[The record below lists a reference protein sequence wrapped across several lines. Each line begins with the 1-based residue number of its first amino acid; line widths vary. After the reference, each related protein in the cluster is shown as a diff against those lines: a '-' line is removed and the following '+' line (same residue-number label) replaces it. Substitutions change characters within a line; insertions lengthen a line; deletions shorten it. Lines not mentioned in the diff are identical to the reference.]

1 MKMKPRHLLI
11 WTAGILALLFLNLL
25 RDLSFASKK
34 YAWEPL
40 DIKTLH
46 KSISTTGVME
56 AIRVAEMRSEVNE
69 TVLKKMVQEGDAV
82 KKNQPLVE
90 LSRTQTQL
98 EFEQS
103 KSSYLNAE
111 AEYRK
116 ISRELEIQKK
126 LLKNL
131 AVSRSQ
137 VEETAQS
144 KEKAKAALDISR
156 RQLDIVQEK
165 LNGTLV
171 RSPIDGVVLKD
182 FTKLGDKI
190 TAGKEIITVGD
201 ISQFIVRCK
210 VDELDIQQVKIGQ
223 KVAISADAY
232 PGVTIEGR
240 VKSIATQAE
249 REAFAKVEV
258 IIEIISPDKISLKH
272 NLSVRAHIWTEDIP
286 NTLGVPGKSILRKK
300 GDTAWVVIRN
310 RLYFIREKKIVL
322 GETAGE
328 EVQVKS
334 GLKPGWF
341 VGVEKIGD
349 AGL

>member
-144 KEKAKAALDISR
+144 KEKAKAAL
-156 RQLDIVQEK
+156 E
-165 LNGTLV
+165 
-171 RSPIDGVVLKD
+171 P
-182 FTKLGDKI
+182 
-190 TAGKEIITVGD
+190 
-201 ISQFIVRCK
+201 
-210 VDELDIQQVKIGQ
+210 DE
-223 KVAISADAY
+223 AS
-232 PGVTIEGR
+232 
-240 VKSIATQAE
+240 
-249 REAFAKVEV
+249 
-258 IIEIISPDKISLKH
+258 
-272 NLSVRAHIWTEDIP
+272 
-286 NTLGVPGKSILRKK
+286 
-300 GDTAWVVIRN
+300 
-310 RLYFIREKKIVL
+310 
-322 GETAGE
+322 
-328 EVQVKS
+328 
-334 GLKPGWF
+334 
-341 VGVEKIGD
+341 
-349 AGL
+349 